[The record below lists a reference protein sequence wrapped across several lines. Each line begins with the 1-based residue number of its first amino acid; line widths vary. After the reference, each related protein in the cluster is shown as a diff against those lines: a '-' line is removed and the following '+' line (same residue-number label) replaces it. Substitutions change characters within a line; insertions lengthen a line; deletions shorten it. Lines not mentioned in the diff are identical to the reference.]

1 MLIKKC
7 VNVKNFIDDVL
18 YLSIFHFWICFD
30 EVKFLRHMDR
40 SANYQKN
47 SSIVKTEWKK
57 KKNKKLYD

>member
-1 MLIKKC
+1 
-7 VNVKNFIDDVL
+7 
-18 YLSIFHFWICFD
+18 
-30 EVKFLRHMDR
+30 MDR